1 MMTIN
6 LRNKT
11 ESIHLH
17 DNNLHKNDLSII
29 NKKNMCLD
37 LTYKIFI
44 VTLSQQRMISLR
56 KNVNMIKN
64 DNVIMIKNIRPL
76 AHKINKGFNKE
87 SFFEYS

>member
-1 MMTIN
+1 MTIN

-64 DNVIMIKNIRPL
+64 DNVNMIRTFVRWPIRLIKDLIKNHFLSILR
-76 AHKINKGFNKE
+76 
-87 SFFEYS
+87 